1 MSLNFDFSQLDKL
14 PEGTTAKKGPKFQP
28 KFLAKPRAGPSF
40 APQATLGKPSPTAQP
55 ASQPTAAP
63 AQKQQQAAAA
73 VPSTSKPSAAPVQL
87 GIPSKRQPEQPTQV
101 ELQKPEATATTRAP
115 KRPRKQ
121 AQPLPAAAEFPGGL
135 AIEPETTSAERR
147 PNATNAAIED
157 GGIEQT
163 YERLR
168 PASSLSARAQA
179 RQDAALNPRKRGR
192 PRKTIATATQ
202 EGDEEQNA
210 ATTQAVGTTRRSIRK
225 SMGTSTT
232 QPSRFRTEAE
242 REKAGIRRPS
252 RSRRDYDKNNIID
265 DALLYE
271 MASSSEEESEQ
282 EVGDAGQYFIYKGT
296 YEVGDEEVGGDRAGP
311 SNTTGRKQ
319 PHKQRARA
327 GVDQR
332 KSRKTP
338 RKGDPLSTYK
348 TKLKKIGDEK
358 SKRKVSS
365 LADQAL
371 DPQNWSMKKIV
382 KWAGSRERKLKAEE
396 RKVRIE
402 RQKKVAADLAAGG
415 TGAIGGEGGG
425 HGDGEAGISADA
437 QQQHPNRGDGAGSI
451 GGTGRG
457 GSQAALASP
466 FPSGAALPAGASAL
480 GGTVPLASQ
489 QPQQQQQ
496 QQLPRNANLAPQVQ
510 VVDGRIVV
518 NRQSL
523 TVEAQEREQYTRIV
537 TEDMNRLNSMSYTNR
552 ISNERWTTEDTE
564 LFYKALSQ
572 FGTDFTLI
580 SHLFPGRERRHLKNK
595 YTREN
600 KIHPDRIDEAM
611 NQSSNGTINS
621 YNDMIVML
629 KESGMA
635 VGAGAAEAAG
645 VASPSAPAA
654 AAVLNGIPSPSSA
667 GVGARSRVVRRGGN
681 DTNVTA
687 APLAI
692 TEAGEPASQ
701 DDDDEEEED
710 DEAAEAAAAVPA
722 ADRGRGGRKK
732 EARTATTN

>member
-168 PASSLSARAQA
+168 PASSLR
-179 RQDAALNPRKRGR
+179 
-192 PRKTIATATQ
+192 
-202 EGDEEQNA
+202 DEEQNA

-580 SHLFPGRERRHLKNK
+580 SHLKVEWLWAR
-595 YTREN
+595 
-600 KIHPDRIDEAM
+600 
-611 NQSSNGTINS
+611 
-621 YNDMIVML
+621 
-629 KESGMA
+629 
-635 VGAGAAEAAG
+635 GAAEAAG